1 MPVVLMVLSLLTITV
16 GIVAIAWGIFNQT
29 FDNNALIV
37 GGTIS
42 AATGLGLFGCAAL
55 LEQLR
60 RISESVEEGAGGLRH
75 PPEFVN
81 VTPMTT
87 RRTAVGPPAVPTRAR
102 KPDWTEGATPRH
114 EPSSIAEQPR
124 MPAPLA
130 TEQLPLSSPPHDQMA
145 TTVASFVRRAITPSR
160 SEQPRPAKQPG
171 TVSSSDASM
180 SGTAKR
186 ESARDRPQP
195 PIRPL
200 DIKADEWHGGGEREP
215 AILKSG
221 VIEGRPYTL
230 YADGS
235 IVVDLPQGQMKFA
248 SAEALRLHIEKKN

>member
-55 LEQLR
+55 VEQLR

-75 PPEFVN
+75 LREFVN

-87 RRTAVGPPAVPTRAR
+87 RRTAVGPPATPTRAR
-102 KPDWTEGATPRH
+102 KPDWTEGAMPRH

-124 MPAPLA
+124 MPREADL
-130 TEQLPLSSPPHDQMA
+130 ES
-145 TTVASFVRRAITPSR
+145 VRLTCDNAFAR
-160 SEQPRPAKQPG
+160 S
-171 TVSSSDASM
+171 D
-180 SGTAKR
+180 
-186 ESARDRPQP
+186 
-195 PIRPL
+195 
-200 DIKADEWHGGGEREP
+200 
-215 AILKSG
+215 
-221 VIEGRPYTL
+221 
-230 YADGS
+230 
-235 IVVDLPQGQMKFA
+235 
-248 SAEALRLHIEKKN
+248 

>member
-75 PPEFVN
+75 SPEFVN

-102 KPDWTEGATPRH
+102 K
-114 EPSSIAEQPR
+114 PSSIAEQPR

-145 TTVASFVRRAITPSR
+145 TTVASFVRRAIAPSR
-160 SEQPRPAKQPG
+160 TEQPRPAKQPG

-200 DIKADEWHGGGEREP
+200 DINADEWHGGGEREP

>member
-102 KPDWTEGATPRH
+102 KP
-114 EPSSIAEQPR
+114 SSIAEQPR

-145 TTVASFVRRAITPSR
+145 TTVASFVRRAIAPSR
-160 SEQPRPAKQPG
+160 TEQPRPAKQPG

-200 DIKADEWHGGGEREP
+200 DIKADEWHGGGDREP

>member
-75 PPEFVN
+75 LPEFVN

-102 KPDWTEGATPRH
+102 K
-114 EPSSIAEQPR
+114 PSSIAEQPR

-145 TTVASFVRRAITPSR
+145 TTDASFVRRAITPSR
-160 SEQPRPAKQPG
+160 FEQPRPAKQPG